1 MIITKMK
8 DGEIMDQFL
17 IEDKWLKQMYTK
29 LNEYVFIPDI
39 QWNKLQK
46 KLRCIKIK
54 KNDYFI
60 KSDDIPDK
68 LAFIVQGV
76 FRVSY
81 LTQSG
86 NDNTLVF
93 RDENKFLS
101 AYSSFLKNV
110 KSKYSFQALEDST
123 LLYISLS
130 DWIELCAGHVCWQI
144 ITTKYSQLLFVEKE
158 NRETELLGDDAET
171 RYNNFTNNFPELAM
185 RIPQFHIASYIGITP
200 ETLSRI
206 RKKKK
211 IDLGQ

>member
-1 MIITKMK
+1 
-8 DGEIMDQFL
+8 MDEL
-17 IEDKWLKQMYTK
+17 PIEDKWLKQMYTE
-29 LNEYVFIPDI
+29 LNDYVCIPDI
-39 QWNKLQK
+39 QWNKLK
-46 KLRCIKIK
+46 IKLRCITIK

-68 LAFIVQGV
+68 VAFIVQGV
-76 FRVSY
+76 FRVYY

-101 AYSSFLKNV
+101 AYSSFLENV

-123 LLYISLS
+123 LLYISLN
-130 DWIELCAGHVCWQI
+130 DYIELSTEHVCWQI
-144 ITTKYSQLLFVEKE
+144 ITTKYSQMLFVEKE
-158 NRETELLGDDAET
+158 NREMELLGDDAET
-171 RYNNFTNNFPELAM
+171 RYNNFTKKFPELVM

-206 RKKKK
+206 RKKTK
-211 IDLGQ
+211 LT